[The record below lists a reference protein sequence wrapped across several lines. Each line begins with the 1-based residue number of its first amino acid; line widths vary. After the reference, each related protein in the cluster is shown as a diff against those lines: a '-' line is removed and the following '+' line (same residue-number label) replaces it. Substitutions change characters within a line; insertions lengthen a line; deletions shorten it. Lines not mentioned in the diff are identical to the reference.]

1 MVCGHTKVDESPMSH
16 RPEQAL
22 HLNVDQLAAHLD
34 RRLRGTERDAVVAHL
49 VECAECRLEYVHAGE
64 VLAGTRTRRIGVRSV
79 GIVAAAVLVI
89 AVLPRAFSERDAR
102 MAERASTQRVAT
114 PDISTPIRLAV
125 PADGERLT
133 GNEVRL
139 AWHPDGSDALYRVTV
154 QTADGSTVWKTS
166 LTDTTVTLPPSV
178 HLIAGATYYWLVD
191 ASHAD
196 GRPARSAAS
205 AFTR

>member
-1 MVCGHTKVDESPMSH
+1 MVDQSPMSH
-16 RPEQAL
+16 RPEHTL

-49 VECAECRLEYVHAGE
+49 VDCAECRLEYVHAGE
-64 VLAGTRTRRIGVRSV
+64 VLAGARTKRIGVRWV
-79 GIVAAAVLVI
+79 GLAAAAVLVI
-89 AVLPRAFSERDAR
+89 AVLPRAFSDRHAR
-102 MAERASTQRVAT
+102 VTGPTSTERAAT
-114 PDISTPIRLAV
+114 PDASMPIRLAV

-139 AWHPDGSDALYRVTV
+139 AWHPDGSDALYRVAV
-154 QTADGSTVWKTS
+154 QNAEGGVVWKTS

-178 HLIAGATYYWLVD
+178 RLVGGATYYWLVD
-191 ASHAD
+191 ALHAD
-196 GRPARSAAS
+196 GRSARSPAS